1 MTVTSTENTVPV
13 VNKTAAIQQQQRY
26 LVLVEFVY
34 RHLNFQLA
42 ELKSILEAHGIHLGS
57 SSGCEILPLPV
68 PPTNKSISN
77 RAFVILSFPI
87 EEAKRWSGLT
97 QTHEE
102 QRKNIKFDP
111 RIKVVSSSSSSSS
124 SIADVL
130 YKCTLVKSVVEL
142 WGYSSTNLKDCAEQ
156 SFQWLNRKT
165 NNNVVESSSS
175 SESSSSFQRDCILPL
190 VCDDPERPWKFTIH
204 TLGTKV
210 KRDEQDLMRKTF
222 QNTLDC
228 LKGPVKL
235 DDPTT
240 QEFLLIREIELDGKG
255 SALLRT
261 AATNNNNN
269 NNNNN
274 KTSSDDN
281 DDDNNSNINTEMT
294 SSQKNNKNNKDAYY
308 NTDAIAYYFG
318 RVLGGRIRSNEGSRG
333 LDHYSLKSRPYLGPT
348 SMDAELS
355 FVMTSLGKVT
365 TESIVY
371 DPFVGTGSILLACAM
386 RGAYC
391 IGSDIDIRVL
401 RGKGGKQ
408 TIWNNFEHYKLPR
421 PEIIRSDNA
430 LYHRHYRHHRPTT
443 TTNISSS
450 TTTTTTTTTNI
461 APHLYDAI
469 ICDPPYG
476 IRAGARQTGS
486 KLDNPRPVLEEN
498 RHNHIAQTK
507 TYSVSDVMSDLLDV
521 AASTLKVGGRL
532 VYIIPSFRDF
542 DEDRDL
548 PRHDCLELID
558 SCFQPFSNDL
568 GRRIV
573 AMKKITEYDVSKR
586 TEYLQ
591 SIWIDGAESA
601 EKCANLRDKIMEA
614 AREKPGYEEK
624 AAIRKVKRKANKE
637 AKKQEKKRSKQEENQ
652 SQQIKSTI

>member
-1 MTVTSTENTVPV
+1 VIYTTMTVASMENTVPV
-13 VNKTAAIQQQQRY
+13 ANKKDAIQQLQRY

-57 SSGCEILPLPV
+57 SGCEILPLPV
-68 PPTNKSISN
+68 SPASTTINN

-87 EEAKRWSGLT
+87 GEAKRWSGLT

-111 RIKVVSSSSSSSS
+111 RIKVVSSSSTSSSS

-165 NNNVVESSSS
+165 NNNEVESSSL

-222 QNTLDC
+222 KNTLDF

-235 DDPTT
+235 NDPTT

-255 SALLRT
+255 SALLRGGT
-261 AATNNNNN
+261 TNNNS
-269 NNNNN
+269 N

-281 DDDNNSNINTEMT
+281 DDNNPNNNTEMT
-294 SSQKNNKNNKDAYY
+294 ATQKNNKNNKDAYY

-401 RGKGGKQ
+401 RGKGGDQ
-408 TIWNNFEHYKLPR
+408 TIWKNFEHYKLPR

-430 LYHRHYRHHRPTT
+430 LYHRHYRHHHQP
-443 TTNISSS
+443 TTNISS
-450 TTTTTTTTTNI
+450 TTTTNI

-573 AMKKITEYDVSKR
+573 AMKKIIDYDVSKR

-614 AREKPGYEEK
+614 AREKPGYEAK

-637 AKKQEKKRSKQEENQ
+637 AKKQEKKRSKQEEQ
-652 SQQIKSTI
+652 EEQIKSTI

>member
-1 MTVTSTENTVPV
+1 MTVISMEHIVPV

-57 SSGCEILPLPV
+57 SSGSSSGCEILPLPV
-68 PPTNKSISN
+68 PPTNRSISN

-102 QRKNIKFDP
+102 QQ
-111 RIKVVSSSSSSSS
+111 
-124 SIADVL
+124 
-130 YKCTLVKSVVEL
+130 L
-142 WGYSSTNLKDCAEQ
+142 WGCSSTNLKDCANQ

-165 NNNVVESSSS
+165 NNNEVESSSS
-175 SESSSSFQRDCILPL
+175 SQSSSSFQRDCILPL

-210 KRDEQDLMRKTF
+210 RRDEQDLMRKTF
-222 QNTLDC
+222 QDTLDS

-269 NNNNN
+269 NNN

-281 DDDNNSNINTEMT
+281 DDDNNSNNITEMT

-401 RGKGGKQ
+401 RGRGGNQ
-408 TIWNNFEHYKLPR
+408 TIWKNFDHYKLPR
-421 PEIIRSDNA
+421 PEIVRSDNA

-443 TTNISSS
+443 TTHISSS
-450 TTTTTTTTTNI
+450 TTATTTTATTTNI

-542 DEDRDL
+542 EEDRDL

-573 AMKKITEYDVSKR
+573 AMKKIIDYDVSKR